1 MHPVCAE
8 VAGCYANSDD
18 LLVRLGLAVTL
29 TRDVGRPSPMAARRI
44 LFAVA
49 ELAIVDGARP
59 ASRRMFPGLQY
70 LKADQSG

>member
-1 MHPVCAE
+1 MHPVRAE

-18 LLVRLGLAVTL
+18 LSFRLGLAVTL
-29 TRDVGRPSPMAARRI
+29 AGAVGRPSPMAVRRI

-59 ASRRMFPGLQY
+59 CSRRMRPGLQY

>member
-1 MHPVCAE
+1 
-8 VAGCYANSDD
+8 
-18 LLVRLGLAVTL
+18 
-29 TRDVGRPSPMAARRI
+29 MAARRI

-49 ELAIVDGARP
+49 ELAIEDGARP